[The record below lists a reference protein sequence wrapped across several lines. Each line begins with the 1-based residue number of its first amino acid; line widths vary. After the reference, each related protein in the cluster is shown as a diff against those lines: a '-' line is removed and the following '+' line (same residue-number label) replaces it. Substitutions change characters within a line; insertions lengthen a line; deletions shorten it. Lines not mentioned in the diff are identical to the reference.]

1 MKRLHFLLGGLAVTG
16 LVPVLIA
23 CGRSNGASRPALP
36 ASGRLTVLVTGTVW
50 GNLEPCG

>member
-1 MKRLHFLLGGLAVTG
+1 MKRLHFLLGGLALVG
-16 LVPVLIA
+16 LALALIA
-23 CGRSNGASRPALP
+23 CARSNGATRTVLP